1 MKFAVRSNVAT
12 ILISFIDHTLR
23 NIYLFD
29 SKESLLAWDGGRD
42 MSIDMIELDTAGKIA
57 AIPIDEIDVAR
68 PSLFQQDTI
77 GLYFDRLRKEA
88 PVHYC
93 RESYVGP
100 YWSIT
105 KFDDIMAVDTNH
117 KVFSSEAKLGG
128 IAIQD
133 MHSVEGALELEMFIA
148 MDPPKHDQQRKAVT
162 PAVAPSNLLLLEP
175 TIRERA
181 CQILDDLPIGEEF
194 DWVDKVSVELTTMT
208 LATLFD
214 FPWEERRKLTRWSD
228 VTTAAPE
235 TGIVESYEA
244 RREELIE
251 CAMYFKGLWEQRINE
266 EPKND
271 LISIMAHSPAT
282 RNMPF
287 LEFLGNLL
295 LLIVGGNDTTRN
307 SISGGVLALNQNPDE
322 YRKLN
327 DDPTLIT
334 SMVPEI
340 IRWQTPLTHMRR
352 TALQDW
358 EIGGKQI
365 KKGDKVVMW
374 YLSGN
379 RDDTVIEQ
387 ADRFIIDRKNPRH
400 HLSFGYGIHRCMGN
414 RLAEL
419 QLRIIWEEIHK
430 RFAKVEVTGEPER
443 LFSNLVRGITKL
455 PVRLHAR

>member
-1 MKFAVRSNVAT
+1 
-12 ILISFIDHTLR
+12 
-23 NIYLFD
+23 
-29 SKESLLAWDGGRD
+29 
-42 MSIDMIELDTAGKIA
+42 MSIDTMELDTAEKIA
-57 AIPIDEIDVAR
+57 AIPIDEIDVSR

-77 GLYFDRLRKEA
+77 GLFFDRLRKEE

-93 RESYVGP
+93 RESHVGP
-100 YWSIT
+100 FWSIT

-194 DWVDKVSVELTTMT
+194 DWVDKVSIELTTMT

-235 TGIVESYEA
+235 TGIVASYEA

-251 CAMYFKGLWEQRINE
+251 CAMYFKGLWDQRVNE
-266 EPKND
+266 PPRND
-271 LISIMAHSPAT
+271 LISIMAHSPVT
-282 RNMPF
+282 KDMPF

-327 DDPTLIT
+327 DDPSLIA

-379 RDDTVIEQ
+379 RDESAIEH

-443 LFSNLVRGITKL
+443 LYSTLVRGITKL

>member
-1 MKFAVRSNVAT
+1 MESAT
-12 ILISFIDHTLR
+12 
-23 NIYLFD
+23 
-29 SKESLLAWDGGRD
+29 
-42 MSIDMIELDTAGKIA
+42 IELDSAEKIA
-57 AIPIDEIDVAR
+57 SIPIDEIDVSR
-68 PSLFQQDTI
+68 PSLFQKDNI
-77 GLYFDRLRKEA
+77 GLFFDRLRRED
-88 PVHYC
+88 PIHYC
-93 RESYVGP
+93 PDSYVGP

-175 TIRERA
+175 IIRERA
-181 CQILDDLPIGEEF
+181 GEILDTLPVGEEF
-194 DWVDKVSVELTTMT
+194 DWVDKVSIELTTMT

-244 RREELIE
+244 RRAELIE

-271 LISIMAHSPAT
+271 LISMMAHSPAT
-282 RNMPF
+282 QDMPF

-327 DDPTLIT
+327 EDPSLIA

-352 TALQDW
+352 TAVQDW

-365 KKGDKVVMW
+365 RKGDKVVMW

-379 RDDTVIEQ
+379 RDETAI
-387 ADRFIIDRKNPRH
+387 DRASQFIVDRKNPRH

-430 RFAKVEVTGEPER
+430 RFAQVEVTGEPER

>member
-1 MKFAVRSNVAT
+1 
-12 ILISFIDHTLR
+12 
-23 NIYLFD
+23 
-29 SKESLLAWDGGRD
+29 
-42 MSIDMIELDTAGKIA
+42 MSIDTMELDTAEKIA
-57 AIPIDEIDVAR
+57 AMPIDEIDVSR

-77 GLYFDRLRKEA
+77 GLFFDRLRKEE

-93 RESYVGP
+93 RESHVGP
-100 YWSIT
+100 FWSIT

-133 MHSVEGALELEMFIA
+133 MHSAEGALELEMFIA

-194 DWVDKVSVELTTMT
+194 DWVDKVSIELTTMT

-214 FPWEERRKLTRWSD
+214 FPWEERRKLTRWSE

-235 TGIVESYEA
+235 TGIGASYEA

-251 CAMYFKGLWEQRINE
+251 CAMYFKGLWDQRVNE
-266 EPKND
+266 PPRND
-271 LISIMAHSPAT
+271 LISIMAHAPAT
-282 RNMPF
+282 KDMPF

-327 DDPTLIT
+327 DDPSLIT

-352 TALQDW
+352 TALQEW

-379 RDDTVIEQ
+379 RDDTVIDQ

-430 RFAKVEVTGEPER
+430 RFAKVEVTGQPER
-443 LFSNLVRGITKL
+443 LYSTLVRGITKL

>member
-1 MKFAVRSNVAT
+1 MNVET
-12 ILISFIDHTLR
+12 V
-23 NIYLFD
+23 
-29 SKESLLAWDGGRD
+29 
-42 MSIDMIELDTAGKIA
+42 ELDTVEKIA
-57 AIPIDEIDVAR
+57 AIPIEQIDVSR
-68 PSLFQQDTI
+68 PNLFQKDTI
-77 GLYFDRLRKEA
+77 GLFFDRLRKED

-93 RESYVGP
+93 RESNVGP
-100 YWSIT
+100 YWSVT
-105 KFDDIMAVDTNH
+105 KFNDIMAVDTNH

-162 PAVAPSNLLLLEP
+162 SSVAPSNLRLLEP

-181 CQILDDLPIGEEF
+181 CEILDDLPIGEDF
-194 DWVDKVSVELTTMT
+194 DWVDKVSIELTTMT

-228 VTTAAPE
+228 IATAAPE
-235 TGIVESYEA
+235 TGIVESYQA

-251 CAMYFKGLWEQRINE
+251 CAMYFKELWEQRIKQ

-271 LISIMAHSPAT
+271 LISMMAHSPAT
-282 RNMPF
+282 REMPF
-287 LEFLGNLL
+287 MEFLGNLL

-327 DDPTLIT
+327 DDTSLIT

-358 EIGGKQI
+358 DIGGKQI
-365 KKGDKVVMW
+365 KEGDKVVMW

-379 RDDTVIEQ
+379 RDDTVIDK
-387 ADRFIIDRKNPRH
+387 ADQFIIDRSNPRH
-400 HLSFGYGIHRCMGN
+400 HLSFGFGIHRCMGN

-430 RFAKVEVTGEPER
+430 RFVKVEVVDQPER

>member
-1 MKFAVRSNVAT
+1 METAT
-12 ILISFIDHTLR
+12 
-23 NIYLFD
+23 
-29 SKESLLAWDGGRD
+29 
-42 MSIDMIELDTAGKIA
+42 IELDSAEKIA
-57 AIPIDEIDVAR
+57 SIPIDEIDVSR
-68 PSLFQQDTI
+68 PSLFQKDNI
-77 GLYFDRLRKEA
+77 GLFFDRLRRED
-88 PVHYC
+88 PIHYC
-93 RESYVGP
+93 PDSYVGP

-175 TIRERA
+175 IIRERA
-181 CQILDDLPIGEEF
+181 GEILDTLPVGEEF
-194 DWVDKVSVELTTMT
+194 DWVDKVSIELTTMT

-244 RREELIE
+244 RRAELIE

-271 LISIMAHSPAT
+271 LISMMAHSPAT
-282 RNMPF
+282 QDMPF

-327 DDPTLIT
+327 EDPSLIA

-352 TALQDW
+352 TAVQDW

-365 KKGDKVVMW
+365 RKGDKVVMW

-379 RDDTVIEQ
+379 RDETAI
-387 ADRFIIDRKNPRH
+387 DRASQFIIDRKNPRH

-430 RFAKVEVTGEPER
+430 RFAQVEVTGEPER

>member
-1 MKFAVRSNVAT
+1 MG
-12 ILISFIDHTLR
+12 IDT
-23 NIYLFD
+23 
-29 SKESLLAWDGGRD
+29 
-42 MSIDMIELDTAGKIA
+42 MELDTAGKVA

-77 GLYFDRLRKEA
+77 GLYFERLRREA

-235 TGIVESYEA
+235 TGIVESYDA

-282 RNMPF
+282 RDMPF

-327 DDPTLIT
+327 DDPSLIA
-334 SMVPEI
+334 SMGPEI

>member
-1 MKFAVRSNVAT
+1 
-12 ILISFIDHTLR
+12 
-23 NIYLFD
+23 
-29 SKESLLAWDGGRD
+29 
-42 MSIDMIELDTAGKIA
+42 MSIDTMELDTAEKIA
-57 AIPIDEIDVAR
+57 AIPIDEIDVSR

-77 GLYFDRLRKEA
+77 GLFFDRLRKEE

-93 RESYVGP
+93 RESHVGP
-100 YWSIT
+100 FWSIT

-133 MHSVEGALELEMFIA
+133 MHSAEGALELEMFIA

-194 DWVDKVSVELTTMT
+194 DWVDKVSIELTTMT

-235 TGIVESYEA
+235 TGIVASYEA

-251 CAMYFKGLWEQRINE
+251 CAMYFKGLWDQRVNE
-266 EPKND
+266 PPRND

-282 RNMPF
+282 KDMPF

-327 DDPTLIT
+327 DDRSLIA

-379 RDDTVIEQ
+379 RDETVIDQ

-443 LFSNLVRGITKL
+443 LYSTLVRGITKL

>member
-1 MKFAVRSNVAT
+1 
-12 ILISFIDHTLR
+12 
-23 NIYLFD
+23 
-29 SKESLLAWDGGRD
+29 
-42 MSIDMIELDTAGKIA
+42 MSIETMEMDTVEKIA
-57 AIPIDEIDVAR
+57 AIPIEQIDVSR
-68 PSLFQQDTI
+68 PSLFQKDTI
-77 GLYFDRLRKEA
+77 GLFFDRLRKEE

-93 RESYVGP
+93 RESKVGP
-100 YWSIT
+100 YWSVT
-105 KFDDIMAVDTNH
+105 RFDDIMAVDTNN

-133 MHSVEGALELEMFIA
+133 MHSAEGALELEMFIA

-162 PAVAPSNLLLLEP
+162 SAVAPSNLQLLEP

-181 CQILDDLPIGEEF
+181 CHILDDLPVGEDI
-194 DWVDKVSVELTTMT
+194 DWVDKVSIELTTMT

-228 VTTAAPE
+228 ITTAAPE

-251 CAMYFKGLWEQRINE
+251 CAMYFKGLWEQRINQ

-271 LISIMAHSPAT
+271 LISMMAHSPAT
-282 RNMPF
+282 RDMPF

-327 DDPTLIT
+327 DDPSLIT

-365 KKGDKVVMW
+365 RKGDKVVMW

-379 RDDTVIEQ
+379 RDDTVIDR
-387 ADRFIIDRKNPRH
+387 ADQFIIDRKNPRH

>member
-1 MKFAVRSNVAT
+1 
-12 ILISFIDHTLR
+12 
-23 NIYLFD
+23 
-29 SKESLLAWDGGRD
+29 
-42 MSIDMIELDTAGKIA
+42 MSIETMEMDTVEKIA
-57 AIPIDEIDVAR
+57 AIPIEQIDVSR
-68 PSLFQQDTI
+68 PSLFQKDTI
-77 GLYFDRLRKEA
+77 GLFFDRLRKEE

-93 RESYVGP
+93 RESKVGP
-100 YWSIT
+100 YWSVT
-105 KFDDIMAVDTNH
+105 RFDDIMAVDTNH

-133 MHSVEGALELEMFIA
+133 MHSAEGALELEMFIA

-162 PAVAPSNLLLLEP
+162 SAVAPSNLQLLEP

-181 CQILDDLPIGEEF
+181 CHILDDLPVGEDI
-194 DWVDKVSVELTTMT
+194 DWVDKVSIELTTMT

-228 VTTAAPE
+228 ITTAAPE

-251 CAMYFKGLWEQRINE
+251 CAMYFKGLWEQRINQ

-271 LISIMAHSPAT
+271 LISMMAHSPAT
-282 RNMPF
+282 RDMPF

-327 DDPTLIT
+327 DDPSLIT

-365 KKGDKVVMW
+365 RKGDKVVMW
-374 YLSGN
+374 DLSGN
-379 RDDTVIEQ
+379 RDDTVIDR
-387 ADRFIIDRKNPRH
+387 ADQFIIDRKNPRH